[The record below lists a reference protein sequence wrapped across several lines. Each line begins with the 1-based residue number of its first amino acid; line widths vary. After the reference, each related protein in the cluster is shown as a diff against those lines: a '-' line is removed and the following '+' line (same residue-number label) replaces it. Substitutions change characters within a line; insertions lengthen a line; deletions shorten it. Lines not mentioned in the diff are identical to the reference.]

1 MKEIILLIGLP
12 GSGKD
17 TWSLEQIRK
26 YPGKY
31 KRITKDMLREMMDDS
46 RFSNDNEKM
55 TLEVR
60 DEIVK
65 KSLSRGYSVIISDT
79 NFPVG
84 GKHFKRMCEIAKLVG
99 NVRVW
104 EKYFDVD
111 IKECKRRNLLRSR
124 IVPEEVIDRMFEKYI
139 KGRSFTLGDEYF
151 PKYEKIPYNFDLPDC
166 VIFDIDGTLAH
177 MNDRSPYEWSK
188 VGEDKSDVYLSIISK
203 YLKTDTNLFIFTGRD
218 GSCLNETK
226 NWLDLANIGYD
237 KIFIRPAGNM
247 EKDSLIKE
255 RMYNENIKG
264 KYNVLSIFDDRN
276 QVVEMWRLLG
286 LTCCQVNYGDF

>member
-17 TWSLEQIRK
+17 TWSLEQMRK

-46 RFSNDNEKM
+46 KFSNDNEKM

-111 IKECKRRNLLRSR
+111 VKECKRRNSLRSR

-139 KGRSFTLGDEYF
+139 KGRPFILGNEYF
-151 PKYEKIPYNFDLPDC
+151 SKYEKIPYNPDLPDC
-166 VIFDIDGTLAH
+166 VIFDVDGTLAY
-177 MNDRSPYEWSK
+177 MDGRSPYEWSK
-188 VGEDKSDVYLSIISK
+188 VGEDKNDIYLSILSR
-203 YLKTDTNLFIFTGRD
+203 YLQRNTRLFIFTGRD
-218 GSCLNETK
+218 GSCLNETE
-226 NWLDLANIGYD
+226 NWLYLSNINYD

-255 RMYNENIKG
+255 RLYNENIKG

-276 QVVEMWRLLG
+276 QVVEMWRSLG
-286 LTCCQVNYGDF
+286 LTCCQVQTGDF